1 MHLDN
6 FYTDMQAKS
15 NKTDSKDS
23 KSVDAKSKDKP
34 LADFKLF
41 VC

>member
-1 MHLDN
+1 MYLDN

-23 KSVDAKSKDKP
+23 KSVNAKSRDKP
-34 LADFKLF
+34 LADFELF
-41 VC
+41 AC